1 MKKFFTIL
9 VAMLVMSGMTFA
21 NDDASIFSVDKNSIE
36 QELAPLSDLENYV
49 NENAGVTYDEIDNP
63 EVLDKDVVM
72 GDVDLNY
79 GPPLGIPSFLWGF
92 ILSWV
97 GILIVYLIAEDGDE
111 TKKAL
116 WGCLAGA
123 ALYIILYFVLLG
135 SLFASASSVSG
146 I

>member
-1 MKKFFTIL
+1 MKKIL
-9 VAMLVMSGMTFA
+9 SLLIAMIVMSGMTFA
-21 NDDASIFSVDKNSIE
+21 NDDASVFSVDKQSIE
-36 QELAPLSDLENYV
+36 QELAPLNDLENYV

-79 GPPLGIPSFLWGF
+79 GPPLGIPSFLWGL

-97 GILIVYLIAEDGDE
+97 GILIVYLITEDGDE

-123 ALYIILYFVLLG
+123 ALYILFYFVLWG
-135 SLFASASSVSG
+135 VIFSSAAAS

>member
-1 MKKFFTIL
+1 MKKIFTIL
-9 VAMLVMSGMTFA
+9 VAMLVMSSMTFA

-63 EVLDKDVVM
+63 EVLDKNVVM

-79 GPPLGIPSFLWGF
+79 GPPLGIPSFIWGF
-92 ILSWV
+92 LLGVI
-97 GILIVYLIAEDGDE
+97 GILIVYLITEDGDE

-116 WGCLAGA
+116 WGCIAFTVLW
-123 ALYIILYFVLLG
+123 LVIYFVLIAG
-135 SLFASASSVSG
+135 AVGAASST